1 MKSDLKYK
9 FQNFKY
15 CLDTQKFKIIFIF
28 SLVATIY
35 GISTFAFNTDY
46 ANGFINILDAYFYIL
61 IFLLI
66 ILINTLNTYNI
77 YTSNKFYIMR
87 FNTRR
92 QFFSDLIKGICFNNF
107 MVIIMNL
114 ILVIIGLNIFNSNTS
129 LNAVNSQGIY
139 IWGYL
144 IYKIFKFIVILEIIS
159 IINAILLFIFGNK
172 LVFILNLFMA
182 ILIVWVP
189 YNQNGIID
197 SFTKVPL
204 FIWQYFFSYRYSNFP
219 FEIVSF
225 ILYIIIIIIMVK
237 ILFNIIIKY
246 TRKIGV

>member
-1 MKSDLKYK
+1 
-9 FQNFKY
+9 
-15 CLDTQKFKIIFIF
+15 
-28 SLVATIY
+28 
-35 GISTFAFNTDY
+35 
-46 ANGFINILDAYFYIL
+46 
-61 IFLLI
+61 
-66 ILINTLNTYNI
+66 
-77 YTSNKFYIMR
+77 
-87 FNTRR
+87 
-92 QFFSDLIKGICFNNF
+92 
-107 MVIIMNL
+107 MNL

-129 LNAVNSQGIY
+129 LNTVNSQGIY

-159 IINAILLFIFGNK
+159 IINAILFIFGNK

-197 SFTKVPL
+197 SFTKIPL
-204 FIWQYFFSYRYSNFP
+204 FIWQYFFSYRYSNFS
-219 FEIVSF
+219 FEMFSF
-225 ILYIIIIIIMVK
+225 LLYSIIIIIIIK